1 MVEEEVLEEP
11 RCVVEC
17 PLLGVSKW
25 LRDFGKE
32 VKGAL
37 PEEFWEHRRAAR
49 RETLLALRSLLDV
62 AIERTEKRERS
73 AKKRTRIEIS

>member
-1 MVEEEVLEEP
+1 MEEEVLEEP

-17 PLLGVSKW
+17 PLLGIGKS
-25 LRDFGKE
+25 LRSFKKE
-32 VKGAL
+32 LKELL

-62 AIERTEKRERS
+62 AIERTEKRES
-73 AKKRTRIEIS
+73 TTKKRTRIEIS